1 MSALTILLYNTFLYV
16 WNFFDFI
23 AVFWKLFNTAEKNSF
38 MDQQGGFFTVA
49 LFLL

>member
-38 MDQQGGFFTVA
+38 MDQQGGFFAVA